1 MLASGRT
8 ERESQH
14 SVGSRLKKVTWVLW
28 PFAITMHTHTTSY
41 IAPKTILLGKLL
53 KAPFSC
59 SPFAFFFSYF
69 DRSSD
74 EIGFDATLVKDIDWG
89 FVTYFVE
96 NCYGI
101 AMEQLYIWLTI
112 LLFF

>member
-1 MLASGRT
+1 MGPLALC
-8 ERESQH
+8 H
-14 SVGSRLKKVTWVLW
+14 HD
-28 PFAITMHTHTTSY
+28 AHTHTTSY